1 MTSSRPSL
9 RPRPSC
15 AGSVRAWLGAAVALL
30 VAQGSA
36 RALTVDEIDHGSRF
50 AGTGLMSITERL
62 AADDF
67 DGRDNDSPTTPR
79 VERYLISRLRLV
91 SEGLDPAGMGAEA
104 YRQPFVQNGQ
114 RGTNLLGIIPG
125 REAPEEVVIV
135 GAHYDHVSTCGAAPA
150 GGACNGATDNAT
162 GVAAVL
168 AIGRALSRLPEPPRR
183 SVVLALWDAEEDGLL
198 GSRYYVDHPLVSL
211 ENTVAYVN
219 FDILGATLLPSL
231 ENFSFAIGAETGG
244 EDFADLVQWAIEEE
258 KLDTKRLSFI
268 FGQLRSD
275 YANFVDVGV
284 PTVFFSDSTGA
295 CYHTQGDD
303 LSVVDEGKLRI
314 QSRIA
319 FRIVGA
325 LAEQTPRPH
334 FVEPNPNLATYED
347 AAAIAEV
354 IDAGMADLRV
364 FPEEAQTELLEIA
377 ADMTAIAEAGPEA
390 FGPEDATTAVGAAA
404 ATINALT
411 GLECPAPARK
421 PHTLGR
427 IGS

>member
-1 MTSSRPSL
+1 MKSTPPPFRLAL
-9 RPRPSC
+9 RPAPC
-15 AGSVRAWLGAAVALL
+15 LRAALGAALALL
-30 VAQGSA
+30 VAQPSG
-36 RALTVDEIDHGSRF
+36 ALTVDDIDEGSRA
-50 AGTGLMSITERL
+50 AGSGLMSITERL

-67 DGRDNDSPTTPR
+67 DGRNNDSPTTPR

-104 YRQPFVQNGQ
+104 YRQPFVQAGK

-125 REAPEEVVIV
+125 REVPEEVVIV
-135 GAHYDHVSTCGAAPA
+135 GAHYDHVSSCGAAPA

-183 SVVLALWDAEEDGLL
+183 SIVLALWDAEEDGLL

-211 ENTVAYVN
+211 ENTVAYIN

-231 ENFSFAIGAETGG
+231 ENFSFALGAETGG
-244 EDFADLVQWAIEEE
+244 ESFAELVQWAIDQER
-258 KLDTKRLSFI
+258 LDTRRLSFI

-275 YANFVDVGV
+275 YANFVDVDV
-284 PTVFFSDSTGA
+284 PTVFFSDSTGP

-303 LSVVDEGKLRI
+303 ISVVNEGKLRM

-319 FRIVGA
+319 FRIAAA

-334 FVEPNPNLATYED
+334 FVEPNPGLATYDD
-347 AAAIAEV
+347 AVALADV
-354 IDAGMADLRV
+354 LGSGMDDLRV
-364 FPEEAQTELLEIA
+364 FPREQRPDLVEIA
-377 ADMTAIAEAGPEA
+377 DDVTAIVAAGPDA
-390 FGPEDATTAVGAAA
+390 FGPDDATVAVGAAA
-404 ATINALT
+404 ATIDALT
-411 GLECPAPARK
+411 GLECPAPPRK
-421 PHTLGR
+421 PHSLGR
-427 IGS
+427 TGS

>member
-1 MTSSRPSL
+1 MISSPRFPRSSVSRTRCL
-9 RPRPSC
+9 R
-15 AGSVRAWLGAAVALL
+15 ALLGAAIAL
-30 VAQGSA
+30 VAA
-36 RALTVDEIDHGSRF
+36 RDPASALTADEIDRGASA

-67 DGRDNDSPTTPR
+67 DGRNNDSPTTPR

-91 SEGLDPAGMGAEA
+91 SEGLDPAGLGAEA

-135 GAHYDHVSTCGAAPA
+135 GAHYDHVKNCGAAPA

-168 AIGRALSRLPEPPRR
+168 AIGRALTRLPEPPRR

-211 ENTVAYVN
+211 ENTVAYIN

-231 ENFSFAIGAETGG
+231 EQFSFAIGAETGG
-244 EDFADLVQWAIEEE
+244 ADFAELVQWAIDQEH
-258 KLDTKRLSFI
+258 LDTKRLSFI

-303 LSVVDEGKLRI
+303 LTVVNEGKLRM

-319 FRIVGA
+319 FRLTAA
-325 LAEQTPRPH
+325 LAEELPRPH
-334 FVEPNPNLATYED
+334 FAEPNPGLATYED
-347 AAAIAEV
+347 AVALADV
-354 IDAGMADLRV
+354 IGSGMDDLRV
-364 FPEEAQTELLEIA
+364 FPKEDRADLVSIA
-377 ADMTAIAEAGPEA
+377 EDMEAIAEAGPEA
-390 FGPEDATTAVGAAA
+390 FGPEDATAAVGAAA
-404 ATINALT
+404 ATIDALT
-411 GLECPAPARK
+411 GLECPLPSR
-421 PHTLGR
+421 PPRSLGR
-427 IGS
+427 IGP

>member
-1 MTSSRPSL
+1 MPSSFLRLHCLPSRARRL
-9 RPRPSC
+9 R
-15 AGSVRAWLGAAVALL
+15 AVLGAAVALL
-30 VAQGSA
+30 VGRDPAG
-36 RALTVDEIDHGSRF
+36 ALTVDEIDQGSRA

-67 DGRDNDSPTTPR
+67 DGRNNDSPTSPR

-104 YRQPFVQNGQ
+104 YRQPFVQAGR

-125 REAPEEVVIV
+125 REVPEEVVIV
-135 GAHYDHVSTCGAAPA
+135 GAHYDHLTSCGAAPA

-211 ENTVAYVN
+211 ENTVAYIN

-231 ENFSFAIGAETGG
+231 ERFSFAIGAETGG
-244 EDFADLVQWAIEEE
+244 EDFAELVQWAIDQEH
-258 KLDTKRLSFI
+258 LDTKRLSFI

-303 LSVVDEGKLRI
+303 LSVVNEGKLRI

-319 FRIVGA
+319 FRIAAA
-325 LAEQTPRPH
+325 LAEETPRPH
-334 FVEPNPNLATYED
+334 FVEPNPGLATYED
-347 AAAIAEV
+347 AVALAEV
-354 IDAGMADLRV
+354 IGSGMADLRV
-364 FPEEAQTELLEIA
+364 FPREERPELLEIA
-377 ADMTAIAEAGPEA
+377 NDIAAIAEAGPEA
-390 FGPEDATTAVGAAA
+390 FGPEDAATAVGVAA
-404 ATINALT
+404 ATIEALT
-411 GLECPAPARK
+411 GLECPLPTRK
-421 PHTLGR
+421 PRSLAR

>member
-1 MTSSRPSL
+1 MKSTRPPLLPPL
-9 RPRPSC
+9 RARCLP
-15 AGSVRAWLGAAVALL
+15 AALGAATALL
-30 VAQGSA
+30 LAHGSA
-36 RALTVDEIDHGSRF
+36 RALTVDEIDQGSRA

-67 DGRDNDSPTTPR
+67 DGRNNDSPTTPR

-91 SEGLDPAGMGAEA
+91 SEGLDPAGVGAEA
-104 YRQPFVQNGQ
+104 YRQPFVQGGQ

-135 GAHYDHVSTCGAAPA
+135 GAHYDHVKTCGAAPA

-211 ENTVAYVN
+211 ENTVAYIN
-219 FDILGATLLPSL
+219 FDILGATLVPSL

-244 EDFADLVQWAIEEE
+244 ADFAELVQWAIDEE

-284 PTVFFSDSTGA
+284 PTVFFSDSTGP

-303 LSVVDEGKLRI
+303 LTVVNEGKLRI

-319 FRIVGA
+319 FRIAAA

-334 FVEPNPNLATYED
+334 FVEPNPGLATYED
-347 AAAIAEV
+347 AAALAEV
-354 IDAGMADLRV
+354 IGAGTSDLRL
-364 FPEEAQTELLEIA
+364 FPKEERQDLLDIA
-377 ADMTAIAEAGPEA
+377 ADLTAIEEAGPEA

-411 GLECPAPARK
+411 GLECPAPAHL

-427 IGS
+427 TGS